1 MVLVNVK
8 VLRVAVPADNEST
21 LVRLCPSAFQPPAPP
36 GGMGHGAPVAPRR
49 RPRCNVPKCK
59 DGVGEMA
66 LAPLAV
72 MVARE
77 YSLLCMNY
85 GNA

>member
-1 MVLVNVK
+1 MWYFEAQ
-8 VLRVAVPADNEST
+8 R
-21 LVRLCPSAFQPPAPP
+21 QPPAPP
-36 GGMGHGAPVAPRR
+36 GGTGRGAPGAPRR
-49 RPRCNVPKCK
+49 RPRRNMLRPRRNVPKCK